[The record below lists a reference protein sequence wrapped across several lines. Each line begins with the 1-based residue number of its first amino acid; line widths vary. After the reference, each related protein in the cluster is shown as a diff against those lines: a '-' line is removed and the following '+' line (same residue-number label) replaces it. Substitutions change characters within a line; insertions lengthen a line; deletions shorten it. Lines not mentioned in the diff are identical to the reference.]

1 MLKFLYRICCR
12 SHKIESILILCFQ
25 VLWRQGRPEQ
35 VLGQPD
41 RAHQQL
47 WVERQSAQQEIPIA
61 HSWWRKPGQF
71 MSSKLRLGWL
81 VVQYYQIL
89 GQWLCG
95 SVGRAVASDI
105 RGLRFESS
113 HRHKFIYLYW
123 TFAYCQLCIGKT
135 KIKKKR
141 PWMAHLKKSITVWPT
156 SCWFFWIQLLCLRWI
171 SNIFYLFGWIQ
182 NSQTG
187 GLVILPFTKWVFSG
201 RVIASDIRVP

>member
-25 VLWRQGRPEQ
+25 VFWRQGRPEQ

-113 HRHKFIYLYW
+113 HRQKLFKLNICLLSTVYW
-123 TFAYCQLCIGKT
+123 KD
-135 KIKKKR
+135 KNKEKRKKR
-141 PWMAHLKKSITVWPT
+141 PRMAH
-156 SCWFFWIQLLCLRWI
+156 F
-171 SNIFYLFGWIQ
+171 
-182 NSQTG
+182 
-187 GLVILPFTKWVFSG
+187 
-201 RVIASDIRVP
+201 